1 MCDLQHLMVC
11 LTKAKSTAY
20 AKCNPFSEIV
30 LKKKHNQQ
38 QQQHFFFGS
47 FDSSFAQYIRF
58 RFI

>member
-30 LKKKHNQQ
+30 LKKKTQPTTTTL
-38 QQQHFFFGS
+38 FFGS